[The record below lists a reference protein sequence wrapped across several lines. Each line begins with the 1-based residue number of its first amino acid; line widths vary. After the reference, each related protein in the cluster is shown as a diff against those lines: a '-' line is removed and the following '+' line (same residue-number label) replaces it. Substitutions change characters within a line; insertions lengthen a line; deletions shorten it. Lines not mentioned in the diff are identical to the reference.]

1 MSRSEGC
8 SCSSWGSQKQSVSS
22 TGGSYRVL
30 GECPLCFCGENAV
43 LRVAKTVRN
52 AGKQFWGCPKYKVG
66 RSGGNEVF
74 KGCNYFKWL
83 NEDNGDE
90 KDATIGRQRR
100 KIYTLEKAI
109 AISDRWFVS

>member
-30 GECPLCFCGENAV
+30 GECPLCFCAENAV

-52 AGKQFWGCPKYKVG
+52 AGKQFWGGVVG
-66 RSGGNEVF
+66 MRYL
-74 KGCNYFKWL
+74 KGAITS
-83 NEDNGDE
+83 NG
-90 KDATIGRQRR
+90 
-100 KIYTLEKAI
+100 
-109 AISDRWFVS
+109 